1 MTFNKDTHDV
11 FMYAT
16 DSGFIHICD
25 LRESSDFTNNSS
37 LVLDV
42 GCNNKNKSYSE
53 FKNAVSAV
61 QFVGNDLNKI
71 VSRDLLTVKVWDIR
85 NTD

>member
-16 DSGFIHICD
+16 DSGLIHICD

-53 FKNAVSAV
+53 FKNAVSAI

-71 VSRDLLTVKVWDIR
+71 VSRDLLTVKVWDLR